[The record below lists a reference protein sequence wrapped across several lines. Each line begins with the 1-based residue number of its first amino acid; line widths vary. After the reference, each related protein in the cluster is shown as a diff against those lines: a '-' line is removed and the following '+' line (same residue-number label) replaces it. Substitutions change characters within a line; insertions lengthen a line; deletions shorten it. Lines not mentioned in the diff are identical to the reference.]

1 MCRKISFCF
10 VILLFLGCGNS
21 HREGHTRLCE
31 RPDIRDYINETFFID
46 EVQDVTE
53 ALQDF
58 IDTSMFYNLAMTS
71 SMERAEWEILEP
83 TLINST
89 YTRSLS
95 ILGKRSI
102 REKDGSVSIG
112 WIVGFRHEED
122 WYFFRTSKNLYLQ
135 VGLVKKAI
143 MSFDD
148 LHNWGE
154 RDERISKV

>member
-89 YTRSLS
+89 YTRSCLLYTSPSPRDGLLS
-95 ILGKRSI
+95 RMPS
-102 REKDGSVSIG
+102 S
-112 WIVGFRHEED
+112 
-122 WYFFRTSKNLYLQ
+122 
-135 VGLVKKAI
+135 A
-143 MSFDD
+143 
-148 LHNWGE
+148 
-154 RDERISKV
+154 